1 MGIGSLE
8 KSVDRALDNAWID
21 IGHCVVVD
29 AEPLQ
34 NTGGI
39 VVEDDVGGDDLGQ
52 LPVERLEFFE
62 ELRMG
67 DRCAGQP
74 IVAFMTP
81 HVEERHQ
88 QDLRVGFRVLIKEK
102 SFCTLATLV
111 LAPRVDQGVLIGIA
125 VGIAAHLWREV
136 RVPLQSRIEGDV
148 LHVEPHGV
156 LFFASAPSLQ
166 DEINALVAAN
176 PGLRRLVLH
185 LGGLGRI
192 DLTGAL
198 VLRDLVNG
206 AEQGGLE
213 VEVVDVPPQAEKVV
227 ARTLA
232 AYEKA
237 LSAMAADGAFKGA

>member
-1 MGIGSLE
+1 MTG
-8 KSVDRALDNAWID
+8 VQTCALPI
-21 IGHCVVVD
+21 
-29 AEPLQ
+29 LQ
-34 NTGGI
+34 FG
-39 VVEDDVGGDDLGQ
+39 
-52 LPVERLEFFE
+52 
-62 ELRMG
+62 
-67 DRCAGQP
+67 
-74 IVAFMTP
+74 VAIAT
-81 HVEERHQ
+81 
-88 QDLRVGFRVLIKEK
+88 L
-102 SFCTLATLV
+102 LATLV

-206 AEQGGLE
+206 AEQGGLV

-232 AYEKA
+232 AAPETTVIA
-237 LSAMAADGAFKGA
+237 EDASNLRRRATAPDDPAR